1 MDGQRRVM
9 IKSQKAGPMRR
20 LFYSIALLAGALAV
34 TPAAAQAAKSRPSSF
49 SLDFE
54 QKFKLAA
61 CPAEAPAGYTC
72 LDVTGKAMN
81 SALGSVT
88 FERTVLFD
96 LRRFDKQHPTCIPD
110 ETAGT
115 LVLPGG
121 TLKFRAPGS
130 VCLADGTATY
140 GLIVTGGTGAYQGAV
155 GGGRITV
162 PPQTGPGNGRE
173 LWQVELF

>member
-1 MDGQRRVM
+1 M
-9 IKSQKAGPMRR
+9 ITNQKAGPLRGPS
-20 LFYSIALLAGALAV
+20 YSIALLAAVLAAAPAIALA
-34 TPAAAQAAKSRPSSF
+34 AKAQPSSF

-54 QKFKLAA
+54 QKFKLAT
-61 CPAEAPAGYTC
+61 CPAYAPIGFTC

-81 SALGSVT
+81 AALGSVT

-96 LRRFDKQHPTCIPD
+96 LRKFDKQHPTCIPD

-115 LVLPGG
+115 LVFRRG
-121 TLKFRAPGS
+121 TLTFRAPGS

-140 GLIVTGGTGAYQGAV
+140 GLIVTGGTGAYQGAI

-162 PPQTGPGNGRE
+162 PPQTGPGIGRE